1 MNATILLMQLI
12 SEYKYYRDK
21 GTLTEGNFFY
31 STVEHLQEETT
42 LSKHEQLT
50 AIRLLTALNI
60 LTVELK
66 GIPAKRHFK
75 VNFKGIALLFDRVEK
90 PAKPPKSKTAKNP
103 PTRKSR
109 KRQLLAQNLATNN
122 KR

>member
-1 MNATILLMQLI
+1 MQLI
-12 SEYKYYRDK
+12 SEYRYYKDK
-21 GTLTEGNFFY
+21 GALTGGNFFY

-75 VNFKGIALLFDRVEK
+75 VNFKGIALLFDRIEK
-90 PAKPPKSKTAKNP
+90 PAKPPKSKTAKNS